1 MSALPAG
8 LARTLHAMKVDVLSE
23 IPNLAVFVARF
34 LTKVSPE
41 PNTGCH
47 LWTAAL
53 NTCGYAVVAI
63 NNNGRVAYAHR
74 VALEIAGRPIPVG
87 MTVDHTCGVRCCVN
101 PAHLDIVTHA
111 ENCRRRDAA
120 RPRPRRAANQ
130 PTPVNEQPL
139 TLPVEVAP

>member
-1 MSALPAG
+1 MNALPGG
-8 LARTLHAMKVDVLSE
+8 LARTLHAMKVDVLAE
-23 IPNLAVFVARF
+23 IPNLVAFVDRF
-34 LTKVSPE
+34 FTKVSPE

-47 LWTAAL
+47 IWTAAL

-74 VALEIAGRPIPVG
+74 VALEIAGRQIPAG

-111 ENCRRRDAA
+111 ENCRRRDAV
-120 RPRPRRAANQ
+120 RPRSRQAANQ
-130 PTPVNEQPL
+130 STPVNEQPISIAS
-139 TLPVEVAP
+139 EVGP